1 MFMTVWSIN
10 NGSEKTVNSVSSS
23 DIGEIALDEYLQ
35 SFGDDLAAAL
45 EGAGRTLL
53 INVDNVILPVPAA
66 HTIGRIVLDLV
77 VNGLKAAMG
86 KGAGIVQIACGV
98 NRDGGLTL
106 EITDEGADSNDTLEP
121 LRKALGATLVPGLV
135 SQLDA
140 CMTIETAE
148 KGLRCTIV
156 MPMNA
161 A

>member
-1 MFMTVWSIN
+1 
-10 NGSEKTVNSVSSS
+10 
-23 DIGEIALDEYLQ
+23 LDEYVQ
-35 SFGDDLAAAL
+35 SFGDDLDTAL
-45 EGAGRTLL
+45 SESGRTLL
-53 INVDNVILPVPAA
+53 INVDSVVLPTPIA
-66 HTIGRIVLDLV
+66 HAIGGIVLDLV
-77 VNGLKAAMG
+77 VNGLRAARGKA
-86 KGAGIVQIACGV
+86 AGIVQLACGL

-121 LRKALGATLVPGLV
+121 LRKALSATLVPGLL
-135 SQLDA
+135 SELSA

>member
-1 MFMTVWSIN
+1 
-10 NGSEKTVNSVSSS
+10 VSSG

-35 SFGDDLAAAL
+35 SLGDDLATAL
-45 EGAGRTLL
+45 EGTGRTLL
-53 INVDNVILPVPAA
+53 INVDNVVVPVPVA
-66 HTIGRIVLDLV
+66 HAIGRIVLDLV
-77 VNGLKAAMG
+77 VNGLRAVMGKAA
-86 KGAGIVQIACGV
+86 GIAQIACGL

-121 LRKALGATLVPGLV
+121 LRKALSATLVPGLL
-135 SQLDA
+135 SELDA
-140 CMTIETAE
+140 SMTIETAE